1 MWVTW
6 LNLRL
11 AFRVIIYL

>member
-1 MWVTW
+1 MWVMW

-11 AFRVIIYL
+11 AFRVIINL